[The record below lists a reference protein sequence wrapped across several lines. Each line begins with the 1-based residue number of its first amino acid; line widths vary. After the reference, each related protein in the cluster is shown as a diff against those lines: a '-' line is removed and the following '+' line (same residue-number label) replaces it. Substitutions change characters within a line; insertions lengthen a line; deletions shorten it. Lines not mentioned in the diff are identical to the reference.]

1 MEMNSSKG
9 NKAIDEAIS
18 AVTNQIVNEIVPK
31 LHPKSILFTG
41 SFGRNEPAAIVNDG
55 NLKFLSDCEIC
66 IVPDKY
72 ISKKSIERV
81 KSKLSKITGLD
92 LTISRSIGLRI
103 YSSLPVPQVISCKI
117 WKHTIQRY
125 DLKYG
130 SRIIYGENCLQKTPD
145 FKPEDIP
152 LWEGI
157 RLMFNRIA
165 EALKHFSIDSSY
177 TLEEK
182 QELIYWIS
190 KIIIACQ
197 DALLLSIGK
206 YHPSYRIRNN
216 MFQELFPQYFNE
228 LNKELPKFLP
238 LTLKATN
245 YKLNPEKDIY
255 NKSVTELWFDT
266 VEICDKVFKYM
277 IEKDM
282 SITFD
287 SYCEFQD
294 KYLKHPKIRNEYYN
308 ELFSSSIY
316 RNTMTLFRSYKFLS
330 LKVIKRFKTPWKHI
344 TYSIIPLVYF
354 SLSRNGYTDGLQ
366 LKQARNT
373 MLTFKKLEQ
382 TSKDPSEEWRYL
394 KEQLFNLWYI
404 ICY

>member
-1 MEMNSSKG
+1 MNLSKE
-9 NKAIDEAIS
+9 NKAIDEAITTLKTLIIS
-18 AVTNQIVNEIVPK
+18 EIVPK
-31 LHPKSILFTG
+31 LHPRSIILTG
-41 SFGRNEPAAIVNDG
+41 SFGRNEPAAIVNDEK
-55 NLKFLSDCEIC
+55 LKFLSDCEIS
-66 IVPDKY
+66 IVPGRR
-72 ISKKSIERV
+72 ISKKTIERM
-81 KSKLSKITGLD
+81 KSDLSRMTGLD
-92 LTISRSIGLRI
+92 LTISRNISLRI
-103 YSSLPVPQVISCKI
+103 YSSLPVPPVISRKI
-117 WKHTIQRY
+117 WKPSIQKY

-145 FKPEDIP
+145 FTPEDIP

-157 RLMFNRIA
+157 KLMFNRIA
-165 EALKHFSIDSSY
+165 EALKHFSIDGSY

-182 QELIYWIS
+182 QELVYWIS

-197 DALLLSIGK
+197 DALLLSIKK
-206 YHPSYRIRNN
+206 YHPSYRIRNY

-228 LNKELPKFLP
+228 LNKELPNFLP
-238 LTLKATN
+238 LALKATS

-255 NKSVTELWFDT
+255 NESVTELWFDT
-266 VEICDKVFKYM
+266 VEICDSVFRYV
-277 IEKDM
+277 IERDM
-282 SITFD
+282 GITFD

-294 KYLKHPKIRNEYYN
+294 KYQKHPKIRNEYYN

-354 SLSRNGYTDGLQ
+354 SLSRNGYMDGLQ

-382 TSKDPSEEWRYL
+382 TSKDPSEEWGYL